1 LVATI
6 LAMVPST
13 HKEAKEK
20 TPKQPSEIKPTFYP
34 RKVIIIKKEKQKKAT
49 LVDLIKAIIASQNW
63 SQKYRHGQDS
73 NLRGHNPLPDS

>member
-1 LVATI
+1 
-6 LAMVPST
+6 MVPST

-34 RKVIIIKKEKQKKAT
+34 RKVIIIKKEKQKKSDT
-49 LVDLIKAIIASQNW
+49 GGSNQAIIASQNR